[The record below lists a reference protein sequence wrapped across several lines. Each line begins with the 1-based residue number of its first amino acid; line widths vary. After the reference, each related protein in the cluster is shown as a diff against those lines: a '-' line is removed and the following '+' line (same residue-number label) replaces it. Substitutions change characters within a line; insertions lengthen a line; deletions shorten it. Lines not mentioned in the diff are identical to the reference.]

1 MVETETWKHFF
12 IPNWTFPLKK
22 RTTPR
27 CHSVYLP
34 LHDFHCCKLTTR
46 VYPPAFD
53 ETANENSASR
63 LFSAE
68 KWNYGFQLARR
79 IFFALLLLR
88 SKLFLA
94 DFNSTTW
101 MPTCFN
107 WLNMIYHL
115 AECKA
120 FVMQRNERRP
130 SDWHLHSE
138 SEWVFCSVIIHHM
151 FPVRDA
157 LWTIT
162 FLELATFGINLKAST
177 LPLQHP
183 ASTLYWRCLAV
194 RRLLS
199 RLAIVEPSFSWKIAK

>member
-1 MVETETWKHFF
+1 MKPQMKTAQRDYFRPKSEITAF
-12 IPNWTFPLKK
+12 NW
-22 RTTPR
+22 RG
-27 CHSVYLP
+27 
-34 LHDFHCCKLTTR
+34 
-46 VYPPAFD
+46 
-53 ETANENSASR
+53 
-63 LFSAE
+63 
-68 KWNYGFQLARR
+68 GF
-79 IFFALLLLR
+79 FFALLLLR
-88 SKLFLA
+88 LKLFLA

-151 FPVRDA
+151 FHVRDA

-177 LPLQHP
+177 CLATPP
-183 ASTLYWRCLAV
+183 SPTSTLYWRCLVV
-194 RRLLS
+194 RCLLS
-199 RLAIVEPSFSWKIAK
+199 RLRDRRAEVFLEKLQNNNFYSIYLTSKSNERANNSILQPRLKLA